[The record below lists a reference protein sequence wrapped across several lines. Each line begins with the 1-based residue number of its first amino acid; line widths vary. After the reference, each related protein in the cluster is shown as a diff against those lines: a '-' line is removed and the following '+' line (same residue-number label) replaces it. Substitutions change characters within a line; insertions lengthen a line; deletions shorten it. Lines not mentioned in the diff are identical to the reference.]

1 MSISVPPPEFQFN
14 GLIYNPEW
22 WISTSVASGALT
34 QAVAN
39 TLYLRKTTTDSA
51 SALETFNA
59 GIKSSGYDTI
69 TAGATQNM
77 FTTQTANTNLFGN
90 MGAGQTLKLGN
101 QTTAQSVHCSFIDLN
116 GTTINNAISPAVG
129 ALSIGNSQ
137 TSGVLNLGTNV
148 GRTGNINIG
157 GVGSTGKL
165 NFNRPLTI
173 AYSIAPVSGD
183 IGFREN
189 ISALPTQITNT
200 IGIINTEIMR
210 FTSANGNQQA
220 IGSYI
225 YEFRFN
231 ISTISLA
238 NISISTVGATTM
250 DGNFQVTQNTTTA
263 VATFGRI
270 TTVQSFNSLTDM
282 WVVGISNVPATIGYA
297 MIRTRIG

>member
-90 MGAGQTLKLGN
+90 MSAGQTLKLGN
-101 QTTAQSVHCSFIDLN
+101 QTTAQSVHVSQMDFN
-116 GTTINNAISPAVG
+116 GHTMNNATAPAVG
-129 ALSIGNSQ
+129 VITIGNSQ
-137 TSGVLNLGTNV
+137 TSGILNLGTNV
-148 GRTGNINIG
+148 GRTGAINLG

-165 NFNRPLTI
+165 TINRPLTVGYTGTPS
-173 AYSIAPVSGD
+173 AGD
-183 IGFREN
+183 LGVREFLMAGGVTT
-189 ISALPTQITNT
+189 SPT
-200 IGIINTEIMR
+200 IGTV
-210 FTSANGNQQA
+210 TQA
-220 IGSYI
+220 IDLGIQPVGVYL
-225 YEFRFN
+225 YEIRYN
-231 ISTISLA
+231 YSTISV
-238 NISISTVGATTM
+238 ITTSISTAPTTISDAFIMTIPNTIAGTNYYKNIQVYGLGSAT
-250 DGNFQVTQNTTTA
+250 QLY
-263 VATFGRI
+263 I
-270 TTVQSFNSLTDM
+270 TIS
-282 WVVGISNVPATIGYA
+282 SNVASTVITQ
-297 MIRTRIG
+297 MSVIRTRLG

>member
-1 MSISVPPPEFQFN
+1 MSISVPPPEFSFN

-22 WISTSVASGALT
+22 WISTSLASGALT
-34 QAVAN
+34 QSVAN

-59 GIKSSGYDTI
+59 GIKSSSYDTI
-69 TAGATQNM
+69 SAGATQNM
-77 FTTQTANTNLFGN
+77 FSTQTANTNLFGN

-129 ALSIGNSQ
+129 ALSLGNSQ

-148 GRTGNINIG
+148 GRTGAINLG

-165 NFNRPLTI
+165 NINRPLTI
-173 AYSIAPVSGD
+173 GYSGTPVTGD
-183 IGFREN
+183 IGFRDN
-189 ISALPTQITNT
+189 IGIPASIITNT
-200 IGIINTEIMR
+200 IGTSNTELMR
-210 FTSANGNQQA
+210 FTSANGNQQP
-220 IGSYI
+220 IGVYL

-238 NISISTVGATTM
+238 NISITTIAPTTQ

-263 VATFGRI
+263 TATYGRI
-270 TTVQSFNSLTDM
+270 TTVQTFNVLTDM
-282 WVVGISNVPATIGYA
+282 WVVGIANVPATIGFG